1 MLLKSALT
9 LTFAAASLVRAAVI
23 IPNVHKRNGGETSG
37 KFVHVTGT
45 LYLLNCI
52 NSM

>member
-9 LTFAAASLVRAAVI
+9 LTFAAASLVSAAVI
-23 IPNVHKRNGGETSG
+23 IPNAHKQNGGRKSG

-45 LYLLNCI
+45 AFLLNYV
-52 NSM
+52 NLM